1 MNLHKINHP
10 VGNLRVG
17 IIKNIAFFLEWILFK
32 FLSIFLKL
40 KVKENQIV
48 ISRSI
53 YAPWKKDK
61 QFISIYDKIKHLTL
75 LDIVRLYTLWNASK
89 QVKKKNGIILDIGC
103 LLGGVGYLV
112 SKNNKQTTYL
122 IDSFSGY
129 KDNDEFFKKQKLFFT
144 NLNLVK
150 DNTKQ
155 LGLKKIKIL
164 KGYFPYD
171 FKNKFKKS
179 KIKLCHL
186 DINTYKSTKDS
197 FAFVKDNIV
206 KGGYIIF
213 DDYGTYGAKGIIN
226 LVDDLKKKYSSDFI
240 FFNNF
245 YGQMLLIKK

>member
-89 QVKKKNGIILDIGC
+89 QVKKKN
-103 LLGGVGYLV
+103 
-112 SKNNKQTTYL
+112 SKP
-122 IDSFSGY
+122 
-129 KDNDEFFKKQKLFFT
+129 
-144 NLNLVK
+144 V
-150 DNTKQ
+150 
-155 LGLKKIKIL
+155 
-164 KGYFPYD
+164 
-171 FKNKFKKS
+171 KKS
-179 KIKLCHL
+179 
-186 DINTYKSTKDS
+186 
-197 FAFVKDNIV
+197 
-206 KGGYIIF
+206 
-213 DDYGTYGAKGIIN
+213 
-226 LVDDLKKKYSSDFI
+226 
-240 FFNNF
+240 
-245 YGQMLLIKK
+245 